1 MKTNQLWVI
10 FWQLMTYTIFVLNV
24 LGVSRIHIIVP
35 AVTLLLEQLQDMRK
49 KEMNR
54 RITMELTL
62 FLENGKTLVFENVT
76 NIKQDSYIT
85 SMVEFKYISA
95 SDGKKKRA
103 VFSLNNVI
111 GLSVDKEDF
120 DVNSLF

>member
-1 MKTNQLWVI
+1 
-10 FWQLMTYTIFVLNV
+10 
-24 LGVSRIHIIVP
+24 
-35 AVTLLLEQLQDMRK
+35 
-49 KEMNR
+49 
-54 RITMELTL
+54 MELTL
-62 FLENGKTLVFENVT
+62 FLENGKTLRFENVT

-85 SMVEFKYISA
+85 SMVTFKYISA

-103 VFSLNNVI
+103 FFSFNSLI